1 MRVAL
6 LDLPSYTPPYDHSLA
21 EALARRGHDVTL
33 LTSRF
38 PYGEVPRPVGFR
50 REELFFPLSGRLRRV
65 APRSPVHRAV
75 KAAEYYPSLARLRR
89 RLHRLGPDVVHVQ
102 WLALP
107 GRDVHWLRAERRPTV
122 FTAHDLLGRRRERR
136 EIWLAVCRAVDRVVV
151 HSDSGREELLEA
163 GIGSDRVAVV
173 PHPVFDS
180 SAQVPSPPNGTTLLF
195 FGLLRAYKGVDLLIR
210 ALPSIPEARVVIAGD
225 PLEPAEPLQRLAEE
239 LGVSTRIEWRLGF
252 LPDAEIAELLHEAA
266 AVVLPYR
273 HAGSSGVLATALGHG
288 RPAVISDIP
297 GLADDVRNLGAG
309 IAFRPGDVE
318 ALAAA
323 CRAVLADPAPYY
335 RGALAAR
342 AARGWEAAA
351 KAHELVYEEL
361 VAPGR
366 A

>member
-65 APRSPVHRAV
+65 APRLRLHRVV
-75 KAAEYYPSLARLRR
+75 KAAEYYPSLSRLRR
-89 RLHRLGPDVVHVQ
+89 RLDALGPDVVHVQ
-102 WLALP
+102 WVALP

-136 EIWLAVCRAVDRVVV
+136 ETWVALCRAVDRVVV
-151 HSDSGREELLEA
+151 HSDSGREHLLEA
-163 GIGSDRVAVV
+163 GVENDRIAVV
-173 PHPVFDS
+173 RHPVFDS
-180 SAQVPSPPNGTTLLF
+180 SAQEPSPPNGTTLLF
-195 FGLLRAYKGVDLLIR
+195 FGLLRAYKGVDVLIR

-225 PLEPAEPLQRLAEE
+225 PLEPVEPLQRLADEK
-239 LGVSTRIEWRLGF
+239 GVSDRIEWRLGF

-288 RPAVISDIP
+288 RPVVVSDIG
-297 GLADDVRNLGAG
+297 GLAENVRDYGAG
-309 IAFRPGDVE
+309 RVVPPEDPE
-318 ALAAA
+318 RLAEA
-323 CRAVLADPAPYY
+323 CRSLLADLGPAYQ
-335 RGALAAR
+335 GALRAR
-342 AARGWEAAA
+342 AALGWDAAA
-351 KAHELVYEEL
+351 EAHERVYGEL
-361 VAPGR
+361 VPQRR